1 MSPCHY
7 TATPVEKW
15 MRFCL
20 QKWAIV
26 VLGEIEGVNVSA
38 QEGSAG

>member
-7 TATPVEKW
+7 TTTPVEKW